1 MEKEK
6 KQVLAFDIDVLIRK
20 VHNKIALWHNNDK
33 KISADELQ
41 KDLQFLSKDIIE
53 DVIETC
59 LGAYELKMGI
69 IDKDGTVE
77 TSKKTAF

>member
-20 VHNKIALWHNNDK
+20 VYNKIAIWHNNDK

-77 TSKKTAF
+77 ANKKTAF